1 MDYQKCLET
10 IKKGELLPEND
21 FTRIC
26 NDVKAILIGRFQKK
40 SNISREKLEFIVNS
54 IPQLSGLPII
64 ANIDF
69 GHTTPIATLPIG
81 GECEVSSSKIKVV
94 W

>member
-1 MDYQKCLET
+1 MQSHVVHTDKILQHMQF
-10 IKKGELLPEND
+10 GED
-21 FTRIC
+21 FA
-26 NDVKAILIGRFQKK
+26 NVKAVLIGRFQKK

-54 IPQLSGLPII
+54 IPQLSDLPII

-81 GECEVSSSKIKVV
+81 GECEVSNSKIKVV